1 MRRIKNKLY
10 LYTNLSTEAIFD
22 LVFDFTENSVNQ
34 SDSTKSTKKEIF
46 VIILMRLTLGLFQQ
60 DLTQRF
66 AIRQLSISRILHK
79 WSAIFATW
87 LSSLITWPKRKELQ
101 TTLAACFSNSFP
113 KYTVIIDCYWFGITP
128 RGTISYLS

>member
-1 MRRIKNKLY
+1 
-10 LYTNLSTEAIFD
+10 
-22 LVFDFTENSVNQ
+22 
-34 SDSTKSTKKEIF
+34 
-46 VIILMRLTLGLFQQ
+46 MRLTLGLFQQ

-113 KYTVIIDCYWFGITP
+113 KYTVIIDCY
-128 RGTISYLS
+128 